1 MNQQLTWPGRWIRVV
16 LTGVAAVLL
25 LAGTFWGQD
34 DDFPF
39 GPFRMYSTA
48 PGPNQPATD
57 TRVEGVD
64 VAGRVV
70 ALTEGNSGLRRA
82 EIEGQQAAY
91 VADPARL
98 REVADAYAQRN
109 PAAPALREVR
119 LVVRSHGVRH
129 SRPTGTWTD
138 QVIADWVKP

>member
-1 MNQQLTWPGRWIRVV
+1 MTALTDRGRRIRVLV
-16 LTGVAAVLL
+16 TLVAALL
-25 LAGTFWGQD
+25 LVVGTLWGTD

-48 PGPNQPATD
+48 PDPNGDAKD

-64 VAGRVV
+64 ISGRTVGI
-70 ALTEGNSGLRRA
+70 TEANSGIRRA

-91 VADPARL
+91 VSDPSRL
-98 REVADAYAQRN
+98 SQVADAYAEN
-109 PAAPALREVR
+109 TPGATPLRSVR
-119 LVVRSHGVRH
+119 IVVRWHGVKH

-138 QVIADWVKP
+138 QVIAEWTKP

>member
-1 MNQQLTWPGRWIRVV
+1 MNLTPRGRWTRVV
-16 LTGVAAVLL
+16 FTVAAAALLVL
-25 LAGTFWGQD
+25 GTFWGQD

-48 PGPNQPATD
+48 PGPDQAATD

-70 ALTEGNSGLRRA
+70 ELTEANSGIRRA
-82 EIEGQQAAY
+82 EIEGQQTAY
-91 VADPARL
+91 VADPSRL
-98 REVADAYAQRN
+98 REVVDAYTERN
-109 PAAPALREVR
+109 PAAPALHEVR
-119 LVVRSHGVRH
+119 LVVRSHGVKH

-138 QVIADWVKP
+138 QVIADWITP

>member
-1 MNQQLTWPGRWIRVV
+1 MNQLTLPGRWARVV
-16 LTGVAAVLL
+16 LTVATAALL

-48 PGPNQPATD
+48 PGPDQPAKD

-64 VAGRVV
+64 TGGRVV
-70 ALTEGNSGLRRA
+70 ELTETNSGIRRA

-119 LVVRSHGVRH
+119 LVVRSHGVKH
-129 SRPTGTWTD
+129 SRPTGTWRD
-138 QVIADWVKP
+138 EVIADWTTS

>member
-1 MNQQLTWPGRWIRVV
+1 MNQLTVPGRWIRVV
-16 LTGVAAVLL
+16 ITGVAAVLL
-25 LAGTFWGQD
+25 LAGTFRGQD

-48 PGPNQPATD
+48 PGSDRAATD
-57 TRVEGVD
+57 SRVEGVD
-64 VAGRVV
+64 VAGSVV
-70 ALTEGNSGLRRA
+70 ELTETNSGIRRA

-98 REVADAYAQRN
+98 REVADAYAERN
-109 PAAPALREVR
+109 PGAPALREVR
-119 LVVRSHGVRH
+119 LVVRSHGVKH

-138 QVIADWVKP
+138 QVVADWVTP

>member
-1 MNQQLTWPGRWIRVV
+1 MNQLTVRGRWIRVA
-16 LTGVAAVLL
+16 LTGLAAVLL
-25 LAGTFWGQD
+25 LAGTFRGQD

-48 PGPNQPATD
+48 PGPNQAATD
-57 TRVEGVD
+57 SRVEAVD

-70 ALTEGNSGLRRA
+70 ELTESNSGIRRA

-98 REVADAYAQRN
+98 REVADAYAERN

-129 SRPTGTWTD
+129 SRPTGTFSD
-138 QVIADWVKP
+138 RVIADWVMP

>member
-1 MNQQLTWPGRWIRVV
+1 MNQLTAEGRWIRVV
-16 LTGVAAVLL
+16 FTGVAAVLL

-48 PGPNQPATD
+48 PDPNAAAKD

-70 ALTEGNSGLRRA
+70 ALTERNSGIRRA
-82 EIEGQQAAY
+82 EIEGQQTAY

-98 REVADAYAQRN
+98 REVADAYAERN
-109 PAAPALREVR
+109 PAAPALHEVR
-119 LVVRSHGVRH
+119 LVIRWHGVRH
-129 SRPTGTWTD
+129 SRPTGTWRD
-138 QVIADWVKP
+138 QVVADWVAP

>member
-1 MNQQLTWPGRWIRVV
+1 MNRLTLRGRQIRVAF
-16 LTGVAAVLL
+16 TAVAAVLL
-25 LAGTFWGQD
+25 VLGTFWGAD

-39 GPFRMYSTA
+39 GPFRMYATA
-48 PGPNQPATD
+48 PGANAAAKD
-57 TRVEGVD
+57 SRVEGVSIT
-64 VAGRVV
+64 GQVV
-70 ALTEGNSGLRRA
+70 PLTETNSGIRRA
-82 EIEGQQAAY
+82 EIEGQEGAY

-98 REVADAYAQRN
+98 REVADAYAVRN

-119 LVVRSHGVRH
+119 LVVRWHGVKH

>member
-1 MNQQLTWPGRWIRVV
+1 MTALTDRGRRIRVLV
-16 LTGVAAVLL
+16 TLVAALL
-25 LAGTFWGQD
+25 LVVGTLWGTD

-48 PGPNQPATD
+48 PDPNGDAKD

-64 VAGRVV
+64 ISGRTVGI
-70 ALTEGNSGLRRA
+70 TEANSGIRRA

-91 VADPARL
+91 VSDPSRL
-98 REVADAYAQRN
+98 SQVADAYAEHT
-109 PAAPALREVR
+109 PGATPLRSVR
-119 LVVRSHGVRH
+119 IVVRWHGVKH

-138 QVIADWVKP
+138 QVIAEWTKP